1 LLRLSINNKTFYFS
15 KKSIKLLAKFSI
27 CVYNIYGNIYAFSA
41 EGGRFLMYKIGDQIA
56 HPLHG
61 AGTISAIESRRI
73 NGTNRDYYLMHIPV
87 GDMTVM
93 IPTET
98 CTIIGIRPVIDSEK
112 AEAILASIPQIE
124 ITDNTNWNKRYR
136 ENMVRIKSG
145 DLLEVAA
152 VIKSLV
158 YRDNERGLSTGERK
172 MLHSA
177 KQIFISELV
186 IAQSIAYE
194 EAEQRLY
201 SAIG

>member
-1 LLRLSINNKTFYFS
+1 
-15 KKSIKLLAKFSI
+15 
-27 CVYNIYGNIYAFSA
+27 
-41 EGGRFLMYKIGDQIA
+41 MYKIGDQIA

-61 AGTISAIESRRI
+61 AGTISAIESRRV
-73 NGTNRDYYLMHIPV
+73 NGTNRDYYMVHIPV

-112 AEAILASIPQIE
+112 AEAILAGIPDIE
-124 ITDNTNWNKRYR
+124 VSDNSNWNKRYR

-186 IAQSIAYE
+186 IAQNIAYE
-194 EAEQRLY
+194 EAEKRLY

>member
-1 LLRLSINNKTFYFS
+1 
-15 KKSIKLLAKFSI
+15 
-27 CVYNIYGNIYAFSA
+27 
-41 EGGRFLMYKIGDQIA
+41 MYKIGDRIA

-98 CTIIGIRPVIDSEK
+98 CTIIGIRPVIDAER
-112 AEAILASIPQIE
+112 AEAILDSIPEIE
-124 ITDNTNWNKRYR
+124 VSDNSNWNKRYR
-136 ENMVRIKSG
+136 ENMLRIKSG

-177 KQIFISELV
+177 KQILISEIVL
-186 IAQSIAYE
+186 AQQASYDE
-194 EAEQRLY
+194 VEQRLY
-201 SAIG
+201 MAIR

>member
-1 LLRLSINNKTFYFS
+1 
-15 KKSIKLLAKFSI
+15 
-27 CVYNIYGNIYAFSA
+27 
-41 EGGRFLMYKIGDQIA
+41 MYKIGDQIA

-98 CTIIGIRPVIDSEK
+98 CTIIGIRPVIDSAR
-112 AEAILASIPQIE
+112 AEAILASIPDIE
-124 ITDNTNWNKRYR
+124 VSDNSNWNKRYR
-136 ENMVRIKSG
+136 ENMLRLKSG

-186 IAQSIAYE
+186 IAQQIAYE
-194 EAEQRLY
+194 EAEERLFN
-201 SAIG
+201 AIG

>member
-1 LLRLSINNKTFYFS
+1 
-15 KKSIKLLAKFSI
+15 
-27 CVYNIYGNIYAFSA
+27 
-41 EGGRFLMYKIGDQIA
+41 MYKIGDQIA

-98 CTIIGIRPVIDSEK
+98 CTIIGIRPVIDAER
-112 AEAILASIPQIE
+112 AEAILDSIPEIE
-124 ITDNTNWNKRYR
+124 VSDNSNWNKRYR
-136 ENMVRIKSG
+136 ENMLRIRSG

-186 IAQSIAYE
+186 IAQNIAYE
-194 EAEQRLY
+194 EAESRLY

>member
-1 LLRLSINNKTFYFS
+1 
-15 KKSIKLLAKFSI
+15 
-27 CVYNIYGNIYAFSA
+27 
-41 EGGRFLMYKIGDQIA
+41 MYKIGDRIA

-73 NGTNRDYYLMHIPV
+73 NGINRDYYMMHIPV

-98 CTIIGIRPVIDSEK
+98 CTIIGIRPVIDGER
-112 AEAILASIPQIE
+112 AAVILSSIPDIE
-124 ITDNTNWNKRYR
+124 ISDNTNWNKRYR

-152 VIKSLV
+152 VIKSLI

-186 IAQSIAYE
+186 IAMDIAYE
-194 EAEQRLY
+194 EAENLLF

>member
-1 LLRLSINNKTFYFS
+1 
-15 KKSIKLLAKFSI
+15 
-27 CVYNIYGNIYAFSA
+27 
-41 EGGRFLMYKIGDQIA
+41 MYKIGDQIA

-61 AGTISAIESRRI
+61 AGVISAIETRRI
-73 NGTNRDYYLMHIPV
+73 NGQNRDYYMMHIPV

-98 CTIIGIRPVIDSEK
+98 CDIIGIRPVID
-112 AEAILASIPQIE
+112 AARADVIFDSIPDIE
-124 ITDNTNWNKRYR
+124 VTSNQNWNKRYR

-177 KQIFISELV
+177 KQILISEIVL
-186 IAQSIAYE
+186 AQQASYDE
-194 EAEQRLY
+194 VEQRLY
-201 SAIG
+201 MAIR

>member
-1 LLRLSINNKTFYFS
+1 
-15 KKSIKLLAKFSI
+15 
-27 CVYNIYGNIYAFSA
+27 
-41 EGGRFLMYKIGDQIA
+41 MYKIGDRIA

-73 NGTNRDYYLMHIPV
+73 NGTNRDYYLMHIPG

-98 CTIIGIRPVIDSEK
+98 CTIIGIRPVIDAER
-112 AEAILASIPQIE
+112 AEAILASIPEIE
-124 ITDNTNWNKRYR
+124 ISDNRNWNKRYR
-136 ENMVRIKSG
+136 ENMLRIRSG
-145 DLLEVAA
+145 DLMEVAA
-152 VIKSLV
+152 VIKSLI

-186 IAQSIAYE
+186 IAQDIAYE
-194 EAEQRLY
+194 EAESRLY
-201 SAIG
+201 AAMG

>member
-1 LLRLSINNKTFYFS
+1 
-15 KKSIKLLAKFSI
+15 
-27 CVYNIYGNIYAFSA
+27 
-41 EGGRFLMYKIGDQIA
+41 MYKIGDQIA

-61 AGTISAIESRRI
+61 AGTISAIESRRV
-73 NGTNRDYYLMHIPV
+73 NGTNRDYYMMHIPV
-87 GDMTVM
+87 GDMMVM

-98 CTIIGIRPVIDSEK
+98 STIIGIRPVIDCEK
-112 AEAILASIPQIE
+112 AEAILASIPDIE
-124 ITDNTNWNKRYR
+124 ITDNRNWNKRYR
-136 ENMVRIKSG
+136 ENMQRIKSG

-186 IAQSIAYE
+186 IAQNIAYE
-194 EAEQRLY
+194 EAEERLY
-201 SAIG
+201 SAMG

>member
-1 LLRLSINNKTFYFS
+1 
-15 KKSIKLLAKFSI
+15 
-27 CVYNIYGNIYAFSA
+27 
-41 EGGRFLMYKIGDQIA
+41 MYKIGDQIA

-61 AGTISAIESRRI
+61 AGTISAIESRRV
-73 NGTNRDYYLMHIPV
+73 NGTNRDYYMMHIPV

-98 CTIIGIRPVIDSEK
+98 CALIGIRPVIGGVEADS
-112 AEAILASIPQIE
+112 ILAAIPDIE
-124 ITDNTNWNKRYR
+124 VTDNTNWNKRYR
-136 ENMVRIKSG
+136 ENMLRIKSG

-158 YRDNERGLSTGERK
+158 FRDNERGLSTGERK

-186 IAQSIAYE
+186 IAQNIAYE
-194 EAEQRLY
+194 EAENRLY

>member
-1 LLRLSINNKTFYFS
+1 
-15 KKSIKLLAKFSI
+15 
-27 CVYNIYGNIYAFSA
+27 
-41 EGGRFLMYKIGDQIA
+41 MYKIGDLIA

-98 CTIIGIRPVIDSEK
+98 CTIVGIRPVIDSDR
-112 AEAILASIPQIE
+112 AEAILASIPDIE
-124 ITDNTNWNKRYR
+124 VSDNTNWNKRYR

-194 EAEQRLY
+194 EAEKRLY
-201 SAIG
+201 SALR

>member
-1 LLRLSINNKTFYFS
+1 
-15 KKSIKLLAKFSI
+15 
-27 CVYNIYGNIYAFSA
+27 
-41 EGGRFLMYKIGDQIA
+41 MYKIGDRIA

-73 NGTNRDYYLMHIPV
+73 NGINRDYYMMHIPV

-98 CTIIGIRPVIDSEK
+98 CTIIGIRPVIDG
-112 AEAILASIPQIE
+112 ARAAVILSSIPDIE
-124 ITDNTNWNKRYR
+124 ISDNTNWNKRYR

-152 VIKSLV
+152 VIKSLI

-186 IAQSIAYE
+186 IAMGIAYE
-194 EAEQRLY
+194 EAGNLLF